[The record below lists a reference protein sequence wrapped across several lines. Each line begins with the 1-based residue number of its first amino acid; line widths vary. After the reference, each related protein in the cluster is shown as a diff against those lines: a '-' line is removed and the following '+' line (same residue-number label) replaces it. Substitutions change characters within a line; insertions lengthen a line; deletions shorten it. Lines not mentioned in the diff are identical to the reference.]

1 MTQCTKLGKMA
12 AKGTRSILGRFW
24 VIFHGEVRS
33 EQCRQC
39 SDSFRARSEH
49 FLNLT
54 SQQCGLSVMAEEEV
68 DRLLA
73 EQLATVARMLE
84 TRRNV
89 GALLRDV
96 RESGE

>member
-1 MTQCTKLGKMA
+1 M
-12 AKGTRSILGRFW
+12 
-24 VIFHGEVRS
+24 
-33 EQCRQC
+33 
-39 SDSFRARSEH
+39 
-49 FLNLT
+49 NLT